1 MNAGAATDLSVAALK
16 EMFSLDCM
24 QLETRMLWI
33 SCQHKYRVYLEAFG
47 SGHKTILRGNSFTV
61 LHLQFL
67 KETAV
72 HAKQQWNNVK
82 GFGSLKT
89 KHMEAYV

>member
-1 MNAGAATDLSVAALK
+1 M
-16 EMFSLDCM
+16 
-24 QLETRMLWI
+24 
-33 SCQHKYRVYLEAFG
+33 
-47 SGHKTILRGNSFTV
+47 LRGNSFTV

-82 GFGSLKT
+82 GSSLRLWFNVDKKYGSICVAKCQMKT
-89 KHMEAYV
+89 KILYRVYKTPKKLHT